1 MSSLPSPL
9 ASFRSIQRSNSAN
22 DSISTGLSTPVSG
35 SSYSTAS
42 DELNEEDEA
51 MFKDIKEVQ
60 HALNLF
66 LDSHIAEAEQMTM
79 PRANSTL
86 YWGLASSC
94 MTCLKAMMTFA
105 PDDIELSLSYL
116 KQGVQLASAARKKDI
131 GFLESMTSWVKGG
144 SSISVLSAMTISQL
158 HAELVWAESHLLKAL
173 VAVVHDESFLSLI
186 REGIQVRSSYGV
198 YRSLYKYMEYLKAE
212 KAAGRPARV
221 LDSHFVS
228 GVHFGLGCF
237 NLMLSIL
244 PTSLLKLVEF
254 IGFSS
259 DRKFGLSLLE
269 SQGGWESFHKD
280 PEQPLPEQTDA
291 RSGLRRQFCDMVIIT
306 YHTVIS
312 TFMPVPDADP
322 IFSERLIQ
330 YNLTK
335 YPSGVFFL
343 YFSGRSL
350 AARGL
355 LDEAILQFKKTIEIQ
370 REWRQLQHIC
380 YWELGLLFLMKGE
393 WESGHECFEILSQES
408 NWSKAT
414 YTYFSATALYDQAQE
429 MTNQEDKEKAMKK
442 VEALMKS
449 IPKLTKKIAGKSI
462 PIEKYVARKSRKFT
476 AQNNR
481 LLLPSLE
488 ILSLLVGLDIL
499 PKDLQ
504 QYHLNRIEDALKNID
519 VTEAQDSD
527 DYCLANWLQACCA
540 RRCDQVELAQK
551 SLAAVFEHQNNIAL
565 DHFIP
570 YYSHYE
576 AARQAIAD
584 SEWVKAKEELNFI
597 IHAHDRGYG
606 IGKGAG
612 AKSKYS
618 MENILLL
625 KCHSCLHE
633 IDIKEEEELV
643 ANVEDLDL

>member
-1 MSSLPSPL
+1 
-9 ASFRSIQRSNSAN
+9 
-22 DSISTGLSTPVSG
+22 
-35 SSYSTAS
+35 
-42 DELNEEDEA
+42 

-144 SSISVLSAMTISQL
+144 SSIAVLSAMTTSQL

-212 KAAGRPARV
+212 KAAGRPVRV

-259 DRKFGLSLLE
+259 DRQFGLSLLE
-269 SQGGWESFHKD
+269 SQ
-280 PEQPLPEQTDA
+280 EQTDA

-393 WESGHECFEILSQES
+393 WESAHECFEILSQES

-429 MTNQEDKEKAMKK
+429 MTNQEEKEKAMKK

-504 QYHLNRIEDALKNID
+504 QYHLNRIEAALKNID
-519 VTEAQDSD
+519 VSKSQDSD

-551 SLAAVFEHQNNIAL
+551 SLAAVFEHQNDIAL
-565 DHFIP
+565 DHFLP

-576 AARQAIAD
+576 AARQAITD

-633 IDIKEEEELV
+633 IDIKEEAELA
-643 ANVEDLDL
+643 ANVEELDL

>member
-1 MSSLPSPL
+1 
-9 ASFRSIQRSNSAN
+9 
-22 DSISTGLSTPVSG
+22 
-35 SSYSTAS
+35 
-42 DELNEEDEA
+42 
-51 MFKDIKEVQ
+51 
-60 HALNLF
+60 
-66 LDSHIAEAEQMTM
+66 
-79 PRANSTL
+79 
-86 YWGLASSC
+86 
-94 MTCLKAMMTFA
+94 
-105 PDDIELSLSYL
+105 
-116 KQGVQLASAARKKDI
+116 
-131 GFLESMTSWVKGG
+131 
-144 SSISVLSAMTISQL
+144 
-158 HAELVWAESHLLKAL
+158 
-173 VAVVHDESFLSLI
+173 VVHDESFISLI

-198 YRSLYKYMEYLKAE
+198 YRSLYKYMEYLTAE

-221 LDSHFVS
+221 LDGHFVS
-228 GVHFGLGCF
+228 GVKFGLGCF

-259 DRKFGLSLLE
+259 DRNFGLSLLE

-414 YTYFSATALYDQAQE
+414 YTYFSAAALYDQAQD
-429 MTNQEDKEKAMKK
+429 MTDEKDKEKAMKK

-462 PIEKYVARKSRKFT
+462 PVEVSIGFPYVYIYVA
-476 AQNNR
+476 
-481 LLLPSLE
+481 
-488 ILSLLVGLDIL
+488 
-499 PKDLQ
+499 
-504 QYHLNRIEDALKNID
+504 
-519 VTEAQDSD
+519 
-527 DYCLANWLQACCA
+527 
-540 RRCDQVELAQK
+540 
-551 SLAAVFEHQNNIAL
+551 
-565 DHFIP
+565 
-570 YYSHYE
+570 
-576 AARQAIAD
+576 
-584 SEWVKAKEELNFI
+584 
-597 IHAHDRGYG
+597 
-606 IGKGAG
+606 
-612 AKSKYS
+612 
-618 MENILLL
+618 
-625 KCHSCLHE
+625 
-633 IDIKEEEELV
+633 
-643 ANVEDLDL
+643 